1 MLEGLL
7 VDLVPYDARFL
18 AREHAWHNDE
28 GVFYWAMG
36 GRWFVTQADIEHHQH
51 ERTDQD
57 QRERNRVMF
66 GMQTK
71 DGVPIGLI
79 GIRRWYPVD
88 RVASLTALIGDP
100 AYWDGGYGTDALL
113 LLADY
118 VFDWLD
124 ARKLNLMTMS
134 LNARVMRQMEKV
146 NFTLEARRREAIYAD
161 GEWYDALVCGLLR
174 EEWPG
179 RDAMVER
186 IGLQAR

>member
-18 AREHAWHNDE
+18 AREHVWHNDQ

-36 GRWFVTQADIEHHQH
+36 DRWLVTQAAIEHHQQ
-51 ERTDQD
+51 ERTDRD
-57 QRERNRVMF
+57 QRERNRVLF

-71 DGVPIGLI
+71 DGIPIGLV
-79 GIRRWYPVD
+79 GIRRWHTVD

-100 AYWDGGYGTDALL
+100 AYWGGGYGTDALL

-118 VFDWLD
+118 AFECLD
-124 ARKLNLMTMS
+124 VRKLELMTMS
-134 LNARVMRQMEKV
+134 LNVRVMRQMEKV
-146 NFTLEARRREAIYAD
+146 KFALEARRREATYAN
-161 GEWYDALVCGLLR
+161 GEWYDALVYGLLR

-179 RDAMVER
+179 RDVMVAR